1 MANLSIIN
9 ILLGLMPDV
18 ILKCYACRVFF
29 CLFILILPCLG
40 IKLMGYSS
48 FRGFLREQF
57 PNLKLDGA
65 AVTPAKHNS
74 TASNVASSSTAASMK
89 IEENLNS
96 LSQ

>member
-1 MANLSIIN
+1 
-9 ILLGLMPDV
+9 MPNV
-18 ILKCYACRVFF
+18 ILKWYVWRVFCF
-29 CLFILILPCLG
+29 FLLFILILFSLG

>member
-1 MANLSIIN
+1 MSFWN
-9 ILLGLMPDV
+9 GMPGE
-18 ILKCYACRVFF
+18 CFF
-29 CLFILILPCLG
+29 LFILILFPLG

>member
-1 MANLSIIN
+1 MVCMESF
-9 ILLGLMPDV
+9 
-18 ILKCYACRVFF
+18 Y
-29 CLFILILPCLG
+29 LFILILFPLG

-74 TASNVASSSTAASMK
+74 TASNVASSSAAASMK